1 MQYYPDQI
9 KQLLVTTVNTKGS
22 EVKDLLK
29 SVVVSGVWLTSHS
42 LCDRAR
48 GFSYSTIKVMW
59 ESWEAQLIHQERGEG
74 GVNAWLAEGAGVQVE
89 LVKNW
94 RGGCTYTGRKSDKET
109 KCLAA
114 VLET

>member
-29 SVVVSGVWLTSHS
+29 SVVVSGAWLTSHS

-48 GFSYSTIKVMW
+48 GFSYSAIKVM
-59 ESWEAQLIHQERGEG
+59 
-74 GVNAWLAEGAGVQVE
+74 
-89 LVKNW
+89 
-94 RGGCTYTGRKSDKET
+94 
-109 KCLAA
+109 
-114 VLET
+114 